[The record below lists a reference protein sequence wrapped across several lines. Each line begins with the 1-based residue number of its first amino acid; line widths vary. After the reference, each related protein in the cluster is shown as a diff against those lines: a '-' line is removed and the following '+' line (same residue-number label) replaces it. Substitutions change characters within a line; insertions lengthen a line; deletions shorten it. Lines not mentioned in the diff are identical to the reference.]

1 MTDRSPQSNMLSD
14 DDLDLLSAYLDDR
27 LSPDERLH
35 LEQRLRLEQQLRV
48 ELDELRITRELLQDL
63 APVALPRSFTINSAS
78 VQTRQFWSFGWFAR
92 FGGALASLVLVVLVS
107 AALLNLSFGTQSS
120 DSQIA
125 IAPTTVIGAEQ
136 PELVREPEAVAQD
149 AEPPVAASVPETA
162 MADAELEEA
171 VAEESAAE
179 EPQPVRHATLTAP
192 SGGATLSEE
201 PRAPTAAEGLESG
214 AQADGE
220 APPSVNMEAS
230 EDANG
235 VGAATTDS
243 TVVMTP
249 ARAPT
254 QASQLRAAETDA
266 TQSGTSAVGW
276 VIGVAVIAILALA
289 VWVIWQRRTAR

>member
-92 FGGALASLVLVVLVS
+92 FGGALSSLVLVVLVS